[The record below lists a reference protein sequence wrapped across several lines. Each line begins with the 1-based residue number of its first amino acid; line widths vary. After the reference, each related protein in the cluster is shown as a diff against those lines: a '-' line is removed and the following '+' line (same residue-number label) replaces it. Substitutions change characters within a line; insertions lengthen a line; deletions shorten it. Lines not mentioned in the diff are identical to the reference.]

1 LAREKWEAGQVKKK
15 GSERGGA
22 VRAVAPGRGQKPM
35 VDSGRS
41 LCRDSEAVVSS
52 LGVGGQ
58 EKRGFAGKH
67 GGEQAN
73 CANPTHWPRYN
84 HVPNGKRPRHF

>member
-1 LAREKWEAGQVKKK
+1 MDEEKVGLREVGGRAGQKERERAR
-15 GSERGGA
+15 GSA
-22 VRAVAPGRGQKPM
+22 VQAGAPGRGQKPM

-41 LCRDSEAVVSS
+41 LGGDSEAVVSS

-73 CANPTHWPRYN
+73 YGIPTHCW
-84 HVPNGKRPRHF
+84 H